1 MSVRRN
7 LIYNTIYQI
16 FMIVLPL
23 ITVPYVSRVL
33 GPNGVGAYSYT
44 GAYAQYFI
52 LIGTIGIA
60 LYGNRQIA
68 YTKNNKENV
77 SKTFW
82 SIFYLQFLTTS
93 LSTIIYFVIFLG
105 INKDNRVLYAVQS
118 LQIIAAIFDISWFF
132 IGFEELRGVV
142 VRNSIVK
149 IVGIVFIFLF
159 VKDSSDV
166 SIYAFII
173 GMSGLIGQL
182 IMWINI
188 PKKVLYFRPAIA
200 DVTSHLK
207 PALALFISQLAVQV
221 YILLD
226 KTMLGLFTN
235 SYEVGLYDN
244 SQRTIKLVLTIVT
257 SLGVVMLPRMSS
269 LFSEGN
275 EKKFKEMIY
284 KAFSYVNFLSIPMV
298 AGLILVADNFVG
310 WFYGEE
316 FTSINLLLKVG
327 ALIIFA
333 ISWSNILGMQIMLP
347 MKKEKEFTISVTVGA
362 IINVILN
369 LILINSLK
377 ALGTTISSVVA
388 ELAVTLTQIYFLR
401 NIVDI
406 KKVIKTT
413 YKPLFSSIIMFGIVS
428 ILKINIQY
436 EVLITIIQVS
446 IGIVVYITMM
456 VVLKDKLLI
465 EILNQ
470 LKNKIIN
477 RGKLI

>member
-33 GPNGVGAYSYT
+33 GPNGVGEYSYT

-82 SIFYLQFLTTS
+82 SIFYLQLLTTS

-149 IVGIVFIFLF
+149 IIGIVFIFIF
-159 VKDSSDV
+159 VKDSSHV
-166 SIYAFII
+166 ARYAFII

-188 PKKVLYFRPAIA
+188 PKKVLYFRPTIT

-298 AGLILVADNFVG
+298 AGLILVSDNFVG

-428 ILKINIQY
+428 ILKINIKY

-456 VVLKDKLLI
+456 VALKDKLLI

-477 RGKLI
+477 RGK